1 MSEKKKYPY
10 TIEPNIIKLGTDYY
24 RVLIKKGSGK
34 NQKSFSE
41 YVRGKLKD
49 AREVKRKGFAEIEK
63 AITYDKDKKKMTL
76 YEFCKIWLDFCREQK
91 LSPTTI
97 RGYKDRLNNYILPT
111 LGGYKLNKINAEV
124 IDRLMIDLLNQDKQ
138 TLNSDG
144 EVEKLSSSSVNG
156 AYRVLRNVL
165 NVAVKWD
172 YIEYNPISKVDC
184 PSAKPRKE
192 KDTCNKEELLG
203 ILKLLKDY
211 DKKYTAMFM
220 LFICTGERRC
230 EINGIHLEKTRKE
243 ESNIDL
249 NAEFINDKGE
259 KVKGGLI
266 YVKHSVVY
274 DKDSKQIV
282 ERDIPKTEKGI
293 RGIPIP
299 MFCVEAIKDCIKY
312 RETEVKLIKEK
323 YGKDTKIVP
332 NLFLGKMGGY
342 MFPDTLS
349 HNWTK
354 FKNKNK
360 EELKKIIGNK
370 NITLH
375 GLRHS
380 YCTYMRIEGKFADKE
395 IMDLMGHTAIKT
407 TDGYTHSNREIGDK
421 VIEMWDDFTL

>member
-1 MSEKKKYPY
+1 MRNKNKSKNELVKA
-10 TIEPNIIKLGTDYY
+10 IIDAYQPETAKD
-24 RVLIKKGSGK
+24 V
-34 NQKSFSE
+34 QDA
-41 YVRGKLKD
+41 LKD
-49 AREVKRKGFAEIEK
+49 IFGPMFEAMLQGE
-63 AITYDKDKKKMTL
+63 MNSHL
-76 YEFCKIWLDFCREQK
+76 
-91 LSPTTI
+91 
-97 RGYKDRLNNYILPT
+97 GYKNN
-111 LGGYKLNKINAEV
+111 N
-124 IDRLMIDLLNQDKQ
+124 
-138 TLNSDG
+138 
-144 EVEKLSSSSVNG
+144 
-156 AYRVLRNVL
+156 
-165 NVAVKWD
+165 
-172 YIEYNPISKVDC
+172 
-184 PSAKPRKE
+184 
-192 KDTCNKEELLG
+192 
-203 ILKLLKDY
+203 
-211 DKKYTAMFM
+211 
-220 LFICTGERRC
+220 
-230 EINGIHLEKTRKE
+230 
-243 ESNIDL
+243 
-249 NAEFINDKGE
+249 KGE
-259 KVKGGLI
+259 KQTQNRRNGYISKNVKTSMGEMTIDVPRDRDG
-266 YVKHSVVY
+266 SFEP
-274 DKDSKQIV
+274 QIV
-282 ERDIPKTEKGI
+282 PKRTKDISDIDKKVLSMYAKGMSQRDIPKTEKGI